1 MNESVL
7 ISVRVSK
14 DTANRLASLAE
25 STERSKSYL
34 AAQAIEEYLELNEWQ
49 IKAIEQAIE
58 SADRGELIEHSKI
71 VEWVESWGTDKEKE
85 MPECK

>member
-14 DTANRLASLAE
+14 ETANRLASLAE

-34 AAQAIEEYLELNEWQ
+34 AAQAIEEYLEMQEWQ
-49 IKAIEQAIE
+49 IKAVEQAIE
-58 SADRGELIEHSKI
+58 SADKGEVVEHSK
-71 VEWVESWGTDKEKE
+71 VVDWVKSWGTDKEKE
-85 MPECK
+85 MP

>member
-1 MNESVL
+1 MNESFL

-34 AAQAIEEYLELNEWQ
+34 AAQAIEEYLELHEWQ
-49 IKAIEQAIE
+49 IKAVEEGIE
-58 SADRGELIEHSKI
+58 SADRGEVIEHSK
-71 VEWVESWGTDKEKE
+71 VVDWVKSWGTDKEKE